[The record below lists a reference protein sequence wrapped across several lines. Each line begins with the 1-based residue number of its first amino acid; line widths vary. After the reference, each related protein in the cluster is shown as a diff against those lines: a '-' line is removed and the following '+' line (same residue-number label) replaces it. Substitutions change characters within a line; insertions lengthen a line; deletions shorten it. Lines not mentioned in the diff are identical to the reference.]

1 MLMYENELVELKKY
15 TLLILRKGMQGKT
28 DGAEGLL

>member
-1 MLMYENELVELKKY
+1 MYENELVELKKY
-15 TLLILRKGMQGKT
+15 TLLILWKGMQGKT